1 MLTVQNLTSYYSNI
15 KILKDLTFS
24 LRKGKVTCLLGR
36 NGAGKTTTLKS
47 IMGLVDK
54 TEGLISFNDETISEI
69 SPHHIPK
76 KGIGYVPQG
85 RRLFSEL
92 TVEENL
98 EIGLL
103 TRRKSKVTKNNVL
116 TMFPKLKERLDQ
128 ISGTL
133 SGGEQQMLALARALC
148 IEPTLL
154 LLDEPTEGLSP
165 QMTKRVADLLNEI
178 SSRGVSIL
186 LVEQKLSIAMKISHR
201 VYVMG
206 HGQIVFEGTPA
217 ELEKREDIRKEMR
230 IQRIQRG
237 RVNSTIDITEKEFDA
252 FLATDESLDAL
263 QPELLVRQILVKD
276 KSTAENIINEIN
288 KNVEFSDLAKRYS
301 VSATAQNGGLM
312 SWKRLS
318 EMPALYENA
327 LEKKS
332 VGFISDPLE
341 SGSGFHILK
350 LEDKQGDFVQFQDQ
364 WKSRHILLM
373 PTAIRD
379 DEETE
384 RLLNEIRDR
393 IISGEDFGALAD
405 EYSEDGTDG
414 EPGLKAKKA
423 Y

>member
-69 SPHHIPK
+69 SPHHIPR

-103 TRRKSKVTKNNVL
+103 TRRKSEVTKNNVL

-154 LLDEPTEGLSP
+154 LLDEPTEGLQPSMITLIRNSILELKK
-165 QMTKRVADLLNEI
+165 Q
-178 SSRGVSIL
+178 GVSIL
-186 LVEQKLSIAMKISHR
+186 LVEQRVEAILSIA
-201 VYVMG
+201 
-206 HGQIVFEGTPA
+206 
-217 ELEKREDIRKEMR
+217 
-230 IQRIQRG
+230 
-237 RVNSTIDITEKEFDA
+237 
-252 FLATDESLDAL
+252 DE
-263 QPELLVRQILVKD
+263 ILVI
-276 KSTAENIINEIN
+276 ENGSIIFSADAKEVQNDN
-288 KNVEFSDLAKRYS
+288 KKLYS
-301 VSATAQNGGLM
+301 LIG
-312 SWKRLS
+312 
-318 EMPALYENA
+318 
-327 LEKKS
+327 
-332 VGFISDPLE
+332 I
-341 SGSGFHILK
+341 
-350 LEDKQGDFVQFQDQ
+350 
-364 WKSRHILLM
+364 
-373 PTAIRD
+373 
-379 DEETE
+379 
-384 RLLNEIRDR
+384 
-393 IISGEDFGALAD
+393 
-405 EYSEDGTDG
+405 
-414 EPGLKAKKA
+414 
-423 Y
+423 

>member
-69 SPHHIPK
+69 SPHYIPK

-103 TRRKSKVTKNNVL
+103 TRRKSEVTKNNVL

-154 LLDEPTEGLSP
+154 LLDEPTEGLQPSMITLIRNSILELKK
-165 QMTKRVADLLNEI
+165 Q
-178 SSRGVSIL
+178 GVSIL
-186 LVEQKLSIAMKISHR
+186 LVEQRVDAILSIA
-201 VYVMG
+201 
-206 HGQIVFEGTPA
+206 
-217 ELEKREDIRKEMR
+217 
-230 IQRIQRG
+230 
-237 RVNSTIDITEKEFDA
+237 
-252 FLATDESLDAL
+252 DE
-263 QPELLVRQILVKD
+263 ILVI
-276 KSTAENIINEIN
+276 ENGSIIFSADAKEVQNDN
-288 KNVEFSDLAKRYS
+288 KKLYS
-301 VSATAQNGGLM
+301 
-312 SWKRLS
+312 
-318 EMPALYENA
+318 
-327 LEKKS
+327 
-332 VGFISDPLE
+332 FI
-341 SGSGFHILK
+341 GI
-350 LEDKQGDFVQFQDQ
+350 
-364 WKSRHILLM
+364 
-373 PTAIRD
+373 
-379 DEETE
+379 
-384 RLLNEIRDR
+384 
-393 IISGEDFGALAD
+393 
-405 EYSEDGTDG
+405 
-414 EPGLKAKKA
+414 
-423 Y
+423 

>member
-24 LRKGKVTCLLGR
+24 LLKGKVTCLLGR

-103 TRRKSKVTKNNVL
+103 TRRKSEVTKNNVL

-154 LLDEPTEGLSP
+154 LLDEPTEGLQPSMITLIRNSILELKK
-165 QMTKRVADLLNEI
+165 Q
-178 SSRGVSIL
+178 GVSIL
-186 LVEQKLSIAMKISHR
+186 LVEQRVDAILSIA
-201 VYVMG
+201 
-206 HGQIVFEGTPA
+206 
-217 ELEKREDIRKEMR
+217 
-230 IQRIQRG
+230 
-237 RVNSTIDITEKEFDA
+237 
-252 FLATDESLDAL
+252 DE
-263 QPELLVRQILVKD
+263 ILVI
-276 KSTAENIINEIN
+276 ENGSIIFSADAKEVQNDN
-288 KNVEFSDLAKRYS
+288 KKLYS
-301 VSATAQNGGLM
+301 LIG
-312 SWKRLS
+312 
-318 EMPALYENA
+318 
-327 LEKKS
+327 
-332 VGFISDPLE
+332 I
-341 SGSGFHILK
+341 
-350 LEDKQGDFVQFQDQ
+350 
-364 WKSRHILLM
+364 
-373 PTAIRD
+373 
-379 DEETE
+379 
-384 RLLNEIRDR
+384 
-393 IISGEDFGALAD
+393 
-405 EYSEDGTDG
+405 
-414 EPGLKAKKA
+414 
-423 Y
+423 

>member
-54 TEGLISFNDETISEI
+54 TEGLISFNNEKISEI

-103 TRRKSKVTKNNVL
+103 TRRKGEVTKKNVL

-154 LLDEPTEGLSP
+154 LLDEPTEGLQPSMITLIRNSILELKK
-165 QMTKRVADLLNEI
+165 Q
-178 SSRGVSIL
+178 GVSIL
-186 LVEQKLSIAMKISHR
+186 LVEQRVDAILSIA
-201 VYVMG
+201 
-206 HGQIVFEGTPA
+206 
-217 ELEKREDIRKEMR
+217 
-230 IQRIQRG
+230 
-237 RVNSTIDITEKEFDA
+237 
-252 FLATDESLDAL
+252 DE
-263 QPELLVRQILVKD
+263 ILVI
-276 KSTAENIINEIN
+276 ENGSIIFSADAKEVQNDN
-288 KNVEFSDLAKRYS
+288 KKLYS
-301 VSATAQNGGLM
+301 LIG
-312 SWKRLS
+312 
-318 EMPALYENA
+318 
-327 LEKKS
+327 
-332 VGFISDPLE
+332 I
-341 SGSGFHILK
+341 
-350 LEDKQGDFVQFQDQ
+350 
-364 WKSRHILLM
+364 
-373 PTAIRD
+373 
-379 DEETE
+379 
-384 RLLNEIRDR
+384 
-393 IISGEDFGALAD
+393 
-405 EYSEDGTDG
+405 
-414 EPGLKAKKA
+414 
-423 Y
+423 

>member
-85 RRLFSEL
+85 RRLFAEL

-103 TRRKSKVTKNNVL
+103 TRRKSEVTKNNVL

-154 LLDEPTEGLSP
+154 LLDEPTEGLQPS
-165 QMTKRVADLLNEI
+165 MI
-178 SSRGVSIL
+178 SLIRNSILELKKQGVSIL
-186 LVEQKLSIAMKISHR
+186 LVEQRVDAILSIA
-201 VYVMG
+201 
-206 HGQIVFEGTPA
+206 
-217 ELEKREDIRKEMR
+217 
-230 IQRIQRG
+230 
-237 RVNSTIDITEKEFDA
+237 
-252 FLATDESLDAL
+252 DE
-263 QPELLVRQILVKD
+263 ILVI
-276 KSTAENIINEIN
+276 ENGSIIFSADAKEVQNDN
-288 KNVEFSDLAKRYS
+288 KKLYS
-301 VSATAQNGGLM
+301 LIG
-312 SWKRLS
+312 
-318 EMPALYENA
+318 
-327 LEKKS
+327 
-332 VGFISDPLE
+332 I
-341 SGSGFHILK
+341 
-350 LEDKQGDFVQFQDQ
+350 
-364 WKSRHILLM
+364 
-373 PTAIRD
+373 
-379 DEETE
+379 
-384 RLLNEIRDR
+384 
-393 IISGEDFGALAD
+393 
-405 EYSEDGTDG
+405 
-414 EPGLKAKKA
+414 
-423 Y
+423 